1 MNESGTR
8 IIYIISHYYS
18 TLYHHQ
24 TFHSRINSTFVIL
37 LLFHAL
43 KAFYIN
49 SQVRLFYKNKLFFM
63 VYFWKIKSL
72 IQWLSMDTILGWTKY
87 TSVIVWYHFGYQ
99 FPIFERKICWLSR
112 EWLLFPDNLDQTI
125 QFLLNWVTDYVTYY
139 LCILIDLTSDYIKH
153 TFK

>member
-24 TFHSRINSTFVIL
+24 TFHPASIQFL
-37 LLFHAL
+37 LLLHAL

-49 SQVRLFYKNKLFFM
+49 SQVRLFHNKKYNKLFLCF
-63 VYFWKIKSL
+63 YFLKMKSL
-72 IQWLSMDTILGWTKY
+72 IQWCPWIQNWDEQSIQMSLFDIIWVIILDKFQGENVL
-87 TSVIVWYHFGYQ
+87 VIQGMIVVSRQ
-99 FPIFERKICWLSR
+99 FRSNHPIS
-112 EWLLFPDNLDQTI
+112 
-125 QFLLNWVTDYVTYY
+125 LNWVTDYVTYY
-139 LCILIDLTSDYIKH
+139 LCLLIDLASDCIKN